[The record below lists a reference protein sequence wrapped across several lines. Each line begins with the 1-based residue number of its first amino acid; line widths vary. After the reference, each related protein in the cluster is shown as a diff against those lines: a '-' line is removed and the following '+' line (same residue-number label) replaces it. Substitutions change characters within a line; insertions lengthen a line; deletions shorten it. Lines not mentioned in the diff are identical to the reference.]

1 MNEAI
6 VGIIV
11 MAIGLIGAIFVCR
24 SRANGS
30 TGSGTGSDTGSVRDG
45 IETAGRRNS
54 DLEAAERATA
64 DRLRE
69 QAETIERTGRDNKD
83 AQELVSKARNI
94 LSSAKR
100 TN

>member
-6 VGIIV
+6 VGIVV

-30 TGSGTGSDTGSVRDG
+30 TGSGTGSDAGSVRDG

-54 DLEAAERATA
+54 DLEDAERATSE
-64 DRLRE
+64 RLRE

-83 AQELVSKARNI
+83 AQELVSKARDI